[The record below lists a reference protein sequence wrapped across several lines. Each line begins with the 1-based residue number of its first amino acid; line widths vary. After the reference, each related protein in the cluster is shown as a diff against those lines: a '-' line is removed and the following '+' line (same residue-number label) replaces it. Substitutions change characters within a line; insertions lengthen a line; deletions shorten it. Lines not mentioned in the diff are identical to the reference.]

1 MSTYYC
7 ECCNY
12 YAKQKSNY
20 VKHLTTK
27 KHINMSLKNSK
38 IKVNDNKDK
47 DNNIYNCIYCDR
59 IFKHRSSLSR
69 HLRGSCK
76 HNKKENYQELADL
89 MNEKDQIIE
98 KNMKLIDKKNNL

>member
-20 VKHLTTK
+20 IKHLTTK

-38 IKVNDNKDK
+38 
-47 DNNIYNCIYCDR
+47 
-59 IFKHRSSLSR
+59 
-69 HLRGSCK
+69 
-76 HNKKENYQELADL
+76 
-89 MNEKDQIIE
+89 
-98 KNMKLIDKKNNL
+98 